1 MFDYILISSIDFRYA
16 LCSSDSSG
24 LSLLLWIVSAV
35 VLLLIATSVGHFLTP
50 ETDGSGIPE
59 LKTVISG
66 INIYRYF
73 SLEAFIGKTIAL
85 YAAIVSGNRINLIQV
100 LALAKSGLMFIFQ
113 QLSVAD
119 C

>member
-1 MFDYILISSIDFRYA
+1 MFDFILIASIDFRYS
-16 LCSSDSSG
+16 LCASNSSG
-24 LSLLLWIVSAV
+24 WSLLVWILSAV

-73 SLEAFIGKTIAL
+73 SVEAFIGKIIAL
-85 YAAIVSGNRINLIQV
+85 YAAIVSGN
-100 LALAKSGLMFIFQ
+100 
-113 QLSVAD
+113 
-119 C
+119 